1 MQPLWIPGVRFAPGW
16 VMKLLITSL
25 GLAVLLPLRPNLRLF
40 RRMLTFLFSAPF
52 LHLHKT
58 ATNESMNSMR
68 LHWRSA
74 SGVAFSGPA
83 AGSQSFAD
91 RLWHSSPLSQGLAPA
106 ETLGPC
112 PRRIR

>member
-1 MQPLWIPGVRFAPGW
+1 
-16 VMKLLITSL
+16 
-25 GLAVLLPLRPNLRLF
+25 
-40 RRMLTFLFSAPF
+40 MLTLLFSAPS
-52 LHLHKT
+52 LHLHRT
-58 ATNESMNSMR
+58 VTNESMSSMR

-91 RLWHSSPLSQGLAPA
+91 RLWHSSPLSRVLASA

-112 PRRIR
+112 PRWIR

>member
-1 MQPLWIPGVRFAPGW
+1 
-16 VMKLLITSL
+16 MKRLRTSL
-25 GLAVLLPLRPNLRLF
+25 FRLVRLPLQLNLRLAPG
-40 RRMLTFLFSAPF
+40 MLIPRFTAPS
-52 LHLHKT
+52 LHLHVP
-58 ATNESMNSMR
+58 ATNEPMNSMR
-68 LHWRSA
+68 YHWRSA
-74 SGVAFSGPA
+74 YGVAFSEPA

>member
-1 MQPLWIPGVRFAPGW
+1 ME
-16 VMKLLITSL
+16 LLLTSL
-25 GLAVLLPLRPNLRLF
+25 GLAARPPLRLNLRLF
-40 RRMLTFLFSAPF
+40 LRMLTPPSFAFS
-52 LHLHKT
+52 LHLHRK

-74 SGVAFSGPA
+74 YGVAFSGPA